1 MAGINDLAEQHILQY
16 ESRLKHIDELL
27 GRAEKAKN
35 QEEEPELKEIKQG
48 REELS
53 GEIEKLKKQ
62 PPEYWSK
69 LGLEKAGPLGAW
81 DAVAQRLEKLVERID
96 RKKPSE

>member
-1 MAGINDLAEQHILQY
+1 MAGINDLIEQHILQY

-27 GRAEKAKN
+27 QRAEKATDEK
-35 QEEEPELKEIKQG
+35 QEPELTEVKQD

-53 GEIEKLKKQ
+53 GHIEKLKKQ
-62 PPEYWSK
+62 PAEYWNK
-69 LGLEKAGPLGAW
+69 LGLEKAGPMGVW

-96 RKKPSE
+96 RKKS

>member
-1 MAGINDLAEQHILQY
+1 MAGINDLIEQHILQY

-27 GRAEKAKN
+27 GRAEKAKDRQ
-35 QEEEPELKEIKQG
+35 QESELKEIKQD

-53 GEIEKLKKQ
+53 GEMEKLKKQ
-62 PPEYWSK
+62 PPEYWNK
-69 LGLEKAGPLGAW
+69 LGLEKAGPMGAW

-96 RKKPSE
+96 RKKP

>member
-1 MAGINDLAEQHILQY
+1 MAGINDLIEQHILQY

-27 GRAEKAKN
+27 QRVEKAED
-35 QEEEPELKEIKQG
+35 QEQEPELKEIKHG

-53 GEIEKLKKQ
+53 SEIEKLKKQ

-69 LGLEKAGPLGAW
+69 LGLEKAGPMGAW
-81 DAVAQRLEKLVERID
+81 DAVAQRLGKLVERID
-96 RKKPSE
+96 RKK

>member
-1 MAGINDLAEQHILQY
+1 MAGIDDLIEQHILQY

-27 GRAEKAKN
+27 EHAEKAKD
-35 QEEEPELKEIKQG
+35 EEKESELTEVKQD

-53 GEIEKLKKQ
+53 SHIEKLKKQ

-69 LGLEKAGPLGAW
+69 QGLEKAGPLGAW

-96 RKKPSE
+96 KKK